1 MGEGK
6 SLIGRRWGSLLVL
19 VATLVSLLPLGR
31 PASAAPADLVIS
43 QIYGGGGNTGAPYQN
58 DYIEIF
64 NRGAAAV
71 ALGGLSLQYTSATGT
86 GNLGANAF
94 QLTELPTMTLAPGQ
108 YLLVQEASTAAVGA
122 ALPAPDVIDPTPIN
136 MSATGGKVALVSG
149 TDTLGCNGGATPLPA
164 APPPPIIHPIGYHG
178 AGLFPGSRPAP
189 PPPQNPPPLPARAGC
204 VGTPQ
209 QPFPLRPGP
218 P

>member
-43 QIYGGGGNTGAPYQN
+43 QLYGGGGNTGAPYQN

-86 GNLGANAF
+86 GNLGANVN
-94 QLTELPTMTLAPGQ
+94 QLTDLPTMTLAPGQ
-108 YLLVQEASTAAVGA
+108 YLLVQEASTAA
-122 ALPAPDVIDPTPIN
+122 
-136 MSATGGKVALVSG
+136 GG
-149 TDTLGCNGGATPLPA
+149 A
-164 APPPPIIHPIGYHG
+164 APPAPPVI
-178 AGLFPGSRPAP
+178 AP
-189 PPPQNPPPLPARAGC
+189 PPAHTGAAGGKGAPA
-204 VGTPQ
+204 
-209 QPFPLRPGP
+209 
-218 P
+218 